1 MNIDNEV
8 LINEFQKEMI
18 KSNKSSEW
26 WKNHLSEQINNLFG
40 NSLERSTKDAILSSA
55 KAFIESGALETT
67 QDFYQ
72 AKEIND
78 KKEYFAIAKLNEKNH
93 IFNIT
98 TLAEKQTL
106 INNNEYIKLD
116 DLHQILTAPEIDEKN
131 KKEIA
136 NLLDEQKIIE
146 LKNNYQDLDET
157 LQELLGENYQQIFKQ
172 QQNQSVTPDSIDQQS
187 QSISPDSI
195 NQQSQSIPPDN
206 IDQQNITPNQSQ
218 GTTKQ
223 DNILIQYRNAQNK
236 IDFFNSITNMN
247 EKQNLFNQLS
257 KKEKQEIL
265 NSKSTELLNYF
276 YKNAKNKEELLS
288 LMNPETIKSIYY
300 LSSDQDRKEI
310 SNYLHLNEHNLNN
323 AINQG
328 ITNISVENKNIINY
342 NQEIIKSKDNIIN
355 LKNERKEIKLNI
367 KNSKVIIKSLNK
379 RKNKL
384 MKKLNNTRFKKE
396 SRIAFI
402 NKKRLKKMNNLI
414 NELDLVNDA
423 IEENKAE
430 FITLKE
436 KLNKTNKEIEIE
448 KESIE
453 ENKQNIS
460 KSHQNIIET
469 TQQINKTR
477 IKIKKISTFH
487 KKLIGKKAYNHSKDN
502 LIMTIPKRKTAKI
515 SNAQQNQNTSI
526 NQQNQSVTP
535 QTQNPNI
542 NQQNQSVTPQT
553 QNPNINQQNQSVTP
567 QTQNPNINQQNQS
580 VAPQTQNP
588 NINQQNQ
595 NVTPQT
601 QNPNI
606 NQQNQSVTPQ
616 TQNPNINQQSQS
628 VTPQTQNP
636 NINQQAQSVTPQTNP
651 PNINQ
656 QAQSVTPQ
664 TQDVNTNRS
673 KIIPFP
679 GTQSETSK
687 NQQKLEQE
695 FNEIGMGYILDYT
708 NNQQNFNFPLECIM
722 HLPKREASIIQLY
735 FEGLY
740 YQKIAEVIKQQ
751 QLAMSEKSKTLSK
764 GFSNII
770 IFILSLTI
778 ITLIG
783 ILTFLILK

>member
-187 QSISPDSI
+187 QSI
-195 NQQSQSIPPDN
+195 PPDN
-206 IDQQNITPNQSQ
+206 INQQNITPNQSQ

-223 DNILIQYRNAQNK
+223 DDILIQYRNAQNK

-276 YKNAKNKEELLS
+276 YKNEKNKEELLS

-323 AINQG
+323 AIDQG

-367 KNSKVIIKSLNK
+367 KNSKVIIKFIITWKILHKNRLNK
-379 RKNKL
+379 FHY
-384 MKKLNNTRFKKE
+384 M
-396 SRIAFI
+396 
-402 NKKRLKKMNNLI
+402 LI
-414 NELDLVNDA
+414 YD
-423 IEENKAE
+423 
-430 FITLKE
+430 
-436 KLNKTNKEIEIE
+436 
-448 KESIE
+448 
-453 ENKQNIS
+453 
-460 KSHQNIIET
+460 
-469 TQQINKTR
+469 
-477 IKIKKISTFH
+477 KIKVDKI
-487 KKLIGKKAYNHSKDN
+487 G
-502 LIMTIPKRKTAKI
+502 
-515 SNAQQNQNTSI
+515 
-526 NQQNQSVTP
+526 
-535 QTQNPNI
+535 
-542 NQQNQSVTPQT
+542 
-553 QNPNINQQNQSVTP
+553 
-567 QTQNPNINQQNQS
+567 
-580 VAPQTQNP
+580 
-588 NINQQNQ
+588 
-595 NVTPQT
+595 
-601 QNPNI
+601 
-606 NQQNQSVTPQ
+606 
-616 TQNPNINQQSQS
+616 
-628 VTPQTQNP
+628 
-636 NINQQAQSVTPQTNP
+636 
-651 PNINQ
+651 
-656 QAQSVTPQ
+656 
-664 TQDVNTNRS
+664 
-673 KIIPFP
+673 
-679 GTQSETSK
+679 
-687 NQQKLEQE
+687 
-695 FNEIGMGYILDYT
+695 
-708 NNQQNFNFPLECIM
+708 
-722 HLPKREASIIQLY
+722 
-735 FEGLY
+735 
-740 YQKIAEVIKQQ
+740 
-751 QLAMSEKSKTLSK
+751 
-764 GFSNII
+764 
-770 IFILSLTI
+770 
-778 ITLIG
+778 
-783 ILTFLILK
+783 